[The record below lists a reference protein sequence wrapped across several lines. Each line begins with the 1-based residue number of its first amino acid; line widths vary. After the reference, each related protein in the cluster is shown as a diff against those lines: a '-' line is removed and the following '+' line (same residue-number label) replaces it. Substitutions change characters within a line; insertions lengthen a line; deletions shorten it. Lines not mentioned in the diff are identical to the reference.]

1 MIFDHVVACLLNLL
15 MVWCYV
21 RQLIDMDLRAR
32 RGLINHSHVRREWLR
47 MSVGLEGLIEQFY
60 LFGKFGIA
68 LPSGLVRKKGLFMP
82 GARWSWLW
90 SGWDALD
97 RLHVCVGRSRCP
109 DWKRDMW
116 KGAPHNK
123 CYLKSILRP
132 YIVCGNREWERIF
145 YFHSYLRKN
154 RKEFGN
160 FKFYACLNV
169 PMNIKLNH
177 FLLSFQCLIT
187 IKEIN

>member
-1 MIFDHVVACLLNLL
+1 MILDHAATCLFNLL
-15 MVWCYV
+15 MVWGYV

-32 RGLINHSHVRREWLR
+32 WGLINHSHVRREWSR

-60 LFGKFGIA
+60 LFEKFG
-68 LPSGLVRKKGLFMP
+68 LTLLSGLVGEKGLFLP
-82 GARWSWLW
+82 DARWSWSW
-90 SGWDALD
+90 FGWDALD
-97 RLHVCVGRSRCP
+97 RLHACVGRLRCS

-116 KGAPHNK
+116 RGAPHNK

-132 YIVCGNREWERIF
+132 YIVCGNREWEIIF
-145 YFHSYLRKN
+145 YFHSYLWKN
-154 RKEFGN
+154 MKEFGN

-177 FLLSFQCLIT
+177 YLLSF
-187 IKEIN
+187 